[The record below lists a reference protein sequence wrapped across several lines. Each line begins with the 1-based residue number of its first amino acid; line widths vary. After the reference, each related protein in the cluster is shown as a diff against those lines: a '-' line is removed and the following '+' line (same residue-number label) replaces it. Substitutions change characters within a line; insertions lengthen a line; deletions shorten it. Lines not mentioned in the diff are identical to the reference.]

1 MMEKAGHDNQL
12 SEQSEHQQQEQQ
24 HPPTYNQL
32 AINYRQPRGNQ
43 QQDGYVQQGYAAA
56 SGRVV
61 VSSQPQP
68 IVVYAATVPPPADCF
83 GWSLLACF
91 CCFFPTG
98 SVAIYYAME
107 ARTAWAN
114 GDRENAHRYSEYAR
128 NLVITSVV
136 IAKIWIIIVVAVNA
150 YKAGKESNH
159 CTK

>member
-61 VSSQPQP
+61 
-68 IVVYAATVPPPADCF
+68 
-83 GWSLLACF
+83 
-91 CCFFPTG
+91 
-98 SVAIYYAME
+98 